1 MIDMV
6 IRMVDSIRM
15 VDLYFY
21 PSDVLQDSN
30 NHSTN
35 DVVNENPYLQ
45 YFNFRIVDFNK
56 VIGDLLW
63 ITSKQLMVTNL
74 INLFTMN

>member
-15 VDLYFY
+15 FDLYFY

-35 DVVNENPYLQ
+35 DEVNENPYLQ